1 MSNSVPPSLEE
12 VWEWKRQTEEET
24 KGMSR
29 EELIEFYHRKGLEAM
44 RKLGVSGPTRPAGQA
59 RDMAK
64 RAE

>member
-1 MSNSVPPSLEE
+1 MSNLVPPSLEE

-44 RKLGVSGPTRPAGQA
+44 RKLGVDWPTRPAGQQEES
-59 RDMAK
+59 
-64 RAE
+64 AER